1 MTTSRKKAVLLKVL
15 LLGESCVGK
24 TSIFHRYVKDE
35 YSQAYKAT
43 IGADFFS
50 KDLKVDEKE
59 VILQIWDTAGQERY
73 QSLGVTFFR
82 GSDACIL
89 VYDITDRRSFEALTS
104 WVEQFLQGVG
114 ASPASAK
121 DSGYIFVVLGNKC
134 DLAETRQVPT
144 TEAEDFCKENGFQFF
159 ETSAKSGFNV
169 QDAFEYIARKGI
181 EKSESQSSDFP
192 VTEIVAG
199 GISIDDG
206 ASDEEDE
213 AGCTQNC

>member
-35 YSQAYKAT
+35 YNQAYKAT

-50 KDLKVDEKE
+50 KDLKVDDKE

-89 VYDITDRRSFEALTS
+89 VYDITDRNSFEALTS
-104 WVEQFLQGVG
+104 WVDQFLQGVG
-114 ASPASAK
+114 QNSSSAK

-134 DLAETRQVPT
+134 DLSADQRQVQKE
-144 TEAEDFCKENGFQFF
+144 EAQEFCDEHGFKFF
-159 ETSAKSGFNV
+159 ETSAKTGEKV
-169 QDAFEYIARKGI
+169 QDAFEFIARKGI

-192 VTEIVAG
+192 IVAG
-199 GISIDDG
+199 GINIDDG
-206 ASDEEDE
+206 VSDEEEE
-213 AGCTQNC
+213 AGACGNC

>member
-35 YSQAYKAT
+35 YNQAYKAT

-89 VYDITDRRSFEALTS
+89 VYDITDERSFHALTS
-104 WVEQFLQGVG
+104 WVDQFLQGVG
-114 ASPASAK
+114 ANVNSPK
-121 DSGYIFVVLGNKC
+121 DSGFIFIVLGNKC
-134 DLAETRQVPT
+134 DLSDQRQVSSET
-144 TEAEDFCKENGFQFF
+144 AKEFCTEHGFHFF
-159 ETSAKSGFNV
+159 ETSAKNGFQV

-192 VTEIVAG
+192 LVAG

-206 ASDEEDE
+206 RDSEEE
-213 AGCTQNC
+213 EEGGCAC

>member
-89 VYDITDRRSFEALTS
+89 VYDITDQRSFDSLTQ
-104 WVEQFLQGVG
+104 WVDQFLQGVG
-114 ASPASAK
+114 ANSNSPK
-121 DSGYIFVVLGNKC
+121 DSGFIFVVLGNKC
-134 DLAETRQVPT
+134 DLIDQRQVSSDVAK
-144 TEAEDFCKENGFQFF
+144 EFCTQHGFHFF
-159 ETSAKSGFNV
+159 ETSAKSGFQV

-192 VTEIVAG
+192 IVAG
-199 GISIDDG
+199 GISIDDRD
-206 ASDEEDE
+206 SDEEEE
-213 AGCTQNC
+213 AACQC

>member
-1 MTTSRKKAVLLKVL
+1 MTTRKKAVLLKVL

-50 KDLKVDEKE
+50 KDLKVDDKE

-89 VYDITDRRSFEALTS
+89 VYDICDQRSFDALTS

-114 ASPASAK
+114 ANSENAK
-121 DSGYIFVVLGNKC
+121 DSGFIFIVLGNKC
-134 DLAETRQVPT
+134 DLSDNRQVAP
-144 TEAEDFCKENGFQFF
+144 EIAKEFCEENGFYFF
-159 ETSAKSGFNV
+159 ETSAKTGFNV
-169 QDAFEYIARKGI
+169 QEAFEYIARKGI

-192 VTEIVAG
+192 QIN
-199 GISIDDG
+199 GISIDDRD
-206 ASDEEDE
+206 SEDEEPAE
-213 AGCTQNC
+213 NGCAC

>member
-1 MTTSRKKAVLLKVL
+1 MATSRKKAVLLKVL

-50 KDLKVDEKE
+50 KDLKVDDKE

-89 VYDITDRRSFEALTS
+89 VYDISDKRSFDALQS
-104 WVEQFLQGVG
+104 WVDQFLQGVG
-114 ASPASAK
+114 ANNQNAK
-121 DSGYIFVVLGNKC
+121 DSGFIFVVLGNKC
-134 DLAETRQVPT
+134 DLSEKRQVSSEQAKEFCT
-144 TEAEDFCKENGFQFF
+144 THGFHFF
-159 ETSAKSGFNV
+159 ETSAKSGFQV
-169 QDAFEYIARKGI
+169 QEAFEYIARKGI

-192 VTEIVAG
+192 LVSN
-199 GISIDDG
+199 GISIEDG
-206 ASDEEDE
+206 VSDEEE
-213 AGCTQNC
+213 EGGCGAC

>member
-1 MTTSRKKAVLLKVL
+1 MATSRKKAVLLKVL

-50 KDLKVDEKE
+50 KDLKVDDKE

-89 VYDITDRRSFEALTS
+89 VYDICDQRSFDAIQS
-104 WVEQFLQGVG
+104 WVDQFLQGVG
-114 ASPASAK
+114 ANTQNPK
-121 DSGYIFVVLGNKC
+121 ESGFIFVVLGNKC
-134 DLAETRQVPT
+134 DLAENRQVSS
-144 TEAEDFCKENGFQFF
+144 EAAKDFCTENGFHFF
-159 ETSAKSGFNV
+159 ETSAKSGFQV
-169 QDAFEYIARKGI
+169 QEAFEYIARKGI

-192 VTEIVAG
+192 LVG
-199 GISIDDG
+199 NGISIDDRD
-206 ASDEEDE
+206 SEEE
-213 AGCTQNC
+213 EEGGCANC